1 MVWLFSCLCL
11 IFIFLFLLVC
21 WIWAMNHPH
30 NTPTFYSSLSVCLTL
45 TFLLRPFAY
54 SLLLPLQSYCTTW
67 THRFSSEKPI
77 WVFSHLFSRESKR
90 KFLFVMS
97 FSGMW
102 TTMSCLHWP
111 KFCYTLVFCGICFGF
126 IRERRW
132 SLKTHLVILEN
143 EWDLLLRVAW
153 VFSRFFSNLFKLS
166 FWFMVNGLNDLLA
179 FGLLYVCSWIEDFIY
194 LFFWFLKPLMV
205 LKIMYWTETDEV
217 RDYCKLCW
225 FFLGWRV
232 CGFFL

>member
-11 IFIFLFLLVC
+11 FFIFFIFLLVC

-77 WVFSHLFSRESKR
+77 WVFSHLFSRETKR

-102 TTMSCLHWP
+102 TIMSCL
-111 KFCYTLVFCGICFGF
+111 TL
-126 IRERRW
+126 
-132 SLKTHLVILEN
+132 TY
-143 EWDLLLRVAW
+143 
-153 VFSRFFSNLFKLS
+153 
-166 FWFMVNGLNDLLA
+166 
-179 FGLLYVCSWIEDFIY
+179 LLYACLLWY
-194 LFFWFLKPLMV
+194 LLWVYTREKVISENPFGHFREW
-205 LKIMYWTETDEV
+205 V
-217 RDYCKLCW
+217 RSVVASC
-225 FFLGWRV
+225 LG
-232 CGFFL
+232 F